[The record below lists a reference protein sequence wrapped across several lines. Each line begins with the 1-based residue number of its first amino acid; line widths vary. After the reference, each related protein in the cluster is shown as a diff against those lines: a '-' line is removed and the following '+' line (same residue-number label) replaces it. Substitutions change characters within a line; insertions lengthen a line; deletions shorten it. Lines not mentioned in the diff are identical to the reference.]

1 MKTTIDT
8 SDVQQLELQPAH
20 VPTEAE
26 EKIEAQRKRVLSA
39 VASGHLDTMQ
49 ERVAWI
55 LNHHPET
62 RDSDIALQ
70 LRYWREFEEDLYDGY
85 SIDVK
90 DYYKL
95 TRLTSIARER
105 ARVQNIFKLFQAS
118 DDVRKRRG
126 TIEESEH
133 EKSVEQHPDYHSYAV
148 YLDESGKTGDH
159 LIVGSMWLLDG
170 AESLKILRRLLDW
183 KKANGFEGEF
193 HFNSITEAKLPHYF
207 GAAEFIAQ
215 NSSVMSFK
223 AISVIRAG
231 SGSVNDALGKLG
243 YHLLVRGIDAEH
255 KSGRA
260 TLPRNLQVWKD
271 AEEIGRDK
279 LILAELET
287 KLKEASKALFDEKL
301 RVDMTAAVE
310 STENELIQIA
320 DLFVSSLNRVL
331 NASGERTS
339 PKDRFA
345 DHLLER
351 LGLPD
356 GPTMEERDGDMTV
369 HIAL

>member
-1 MKTTIDT
+1 MKPTIDN
-8 SDVQQLELQPAH
+8 SDVQQLELQP
-20 VPTEAE
+20 VPAPGEAD
-26 EKIEAQRKRVLSA
+26 EKLEVQRKRVLSA

-55 LNHHPET
+55 MNHHPET

-70 LRYWREFEEDLYDGY
+70 LRYWREFEDGLYDGH

-105 ARVQNIFKLFQAS
+105 ARIQNIFKLFQAS

-126 TIEESEH
+126 SIEESEH

-170 AESLKILRRLLDW
+170 GESLKILKRLLDW
-183 KKANGFEGEF
+183 KKDNSFEGEF

-207 GAAEFIAQ
+207 GAADFVAE

-223 AISVIRAG
+223 AISVVRAG
-231 SGSVNDALGKLG
+231 SGNVNEALGKLA
-243 YHLLVRGIDAEH
+243 YHLLVRGIEAEH
-255 KSGRA
+255 RNGRA
-260 TLPRNLQVWKD
+260 PLPRNLQVWKD

-279 LILAELET
+279 LFLADLET
-287 KLKEASKALFDEKL
+287 RLKEASRSLFDEKL
-301 RVDMTAAVE
+301 RVDMTEAVSSE
-310 STENELIQIA
+310 ENELIQIA

-331 NASGERTS
+331 NASGDRTS

-345 DHLLER
+345 DYLLHR
-351 LGLPD
+351 LGLPE
-356 GPTMEERDGDMTV
+356 GPTIQEREGDMTV